1 MINNITQVRR
11 ESYLPLDHGEYKMAS
26 VTKTNGV
33 NVIAG
38 NGLGPNTRI
47 LSLSK
52 TAITTTAIADL
63 NAVVAAMT
71 AGGVAGTDDAV
82 SIAGVAHTSTGVAH
96 VAVQGTGVLTPG
108 ADYRGVTGVTAAL
121 VAAFTD

>member
-1 MINNITQVRR
+1 
-11 ESYLPLDHGEYKMAS
+11 MAS

-96 VAVQGTGVLTPG
+96 IAVQGTGVLTPG

>member
-1 MINNITQVRR
+1 
-11 ESYLPLDHGEYKMAS
+11 MAGQ
-26 VTKTNGV
+26 TKVNGV

-63 NAVVAAMT
+63 NSALEKLAQ
-71 AGGVAGTDDAV
+71 GGVSGTDDAV
-82 SIAGVAHTSTGVAH
+82 SIAGVAFTSSGVAH
-96 VAVQGTGVLTPG
+96 VAVQGTGVLTAG
-108 ADYRGVTGVTAAL
+108 ADYRGVTGVTMA
-121 VAAFTD
+121 VVTTFTD

>member
-1 MINNITQVRR
+1 
-11 ESYLPLDHGEYKMAS
+11 MAA
-26 VTKTNGV
+26 VTKVNGV
-33 NVIAG
+33 NVVAG
-38 NGLGPNTRI
+38 NGLGPRTRI

-63 NAVVAAMT
+63 NSVVAALT

-82 SIAGVAHTSTGVAH
+82 TVTGVAFTSADVAH

-108 ADYRGVTGVTAAL
+108 AAYLGVAGVTAAL
-121 VAAFTD
+121 VADFDQNPA

>member
-1 MINNITQVRR
+1 
-11 ESYLPLDHGEYKMAS
+11 MAS
-26 VTKTNGV
+26 VTKANGV
-33 NVIAG
+33 KVIAG

-47 LSLSK
+47 LSLTK
-52 TAITTTAIADL
+52 TGITTTAIADL

-82 SIAGVAHTSTGVAH
+82 SIAGVAYTSSGVAH

-121 VAAFTD
+121 VATFTD

>member
-1 MINNITQVRR
+1 
-11 ESYLPLDHGEYKMAS
+11 MAS
-26 VTKTNGV
+26 VTKANGV

-47 LSLSK
+47 LSLTK
-52 TAITTTAIADL
+52 ANITTTAIADL
-63 NAVVAAMT
+63 NSVVAALT

-82 SIAGVAHTSTGVAH
+82 TIAGVAYTSSGVAH

-121 VAAFTD
+121 VATFTD

>member
-1 MINNITQVRR
+1 
-11 ESYLPLDHGEYKMAS
+11 MAE
-26 VTKTNGV
+26 VTKVNGV

-38 NGLGPNTRI
+38 NGLGPQTRI
-47 LSLSK
+47 ISLSK

-63 NAVVAAMT
+63 NSVVELMQ
-71 AGGVAGTDDAV
+71 AGGVKATDDAV

-121 VAAFTD
+121 VATFTD

>member
-1 MINNITQVRR
+1 
-11 ESYLPLDHGEYKMAS
+11 MAS

-38 NGLGPNTRI
+38 NGLGPVTRI
-47 LSLSK
+47 ISLSK

-63 NAVVAAMT
+63 NSVVEAIT
-71 AGGVAGTDDAV
+71 AGGVKGTDDAV
-82 SIAGVAHTSTGVAH
+82 SISGVAHTSTGVAH
-96 VAVQGTGVLTPG
+96 IAVQGTGVLTPG

-121 VAAFTD
+121 VATFTD

>member
-1 MINNITQVRR
+1 
-11 ESYLPLDHGEYKMAS
+11 MAS
-26 VTKTNGV
+26 VTNVNGV

-47 LSLSK
+47 LSLTK
-52 TAITTTAIADL
+52 ANITTSAIADL
-63 NAVVAAMT
+63 NSVVAAMT

-82 SIAGVAHTSTGVAH
+82 TIAGVAHTSSGVAH

-121 VAAFTD
+121 VAEFVD